1 MLRFSS
7 NSAATVGLL
16 PTAQEGAPMAEE
28 QKTERVIIRVSP
40 SDLTRLKKA
49 AASADLTMSEYLRSL
64 IGEEHLEVLRL
75 ELDPSVLASLLFEL
89 KRQGNNLNQL
99 AMRANRNSSIDA
111 SEVST
116 ALVSCRSAV
125 DSVMQ
130 LIEETRPHK

>member
-16 PTAQEGAPMAEE
+16 PTAQEGVPMTEE
-28 QKTERVIIRVSP
+28 RKTERVIIRVSP
-40 SDLTRLKKA
+40 SDLTRLKRA

-64 IGEEHLEVLRL
+64 IGEERLEVLRF
-75 ELDPSVLASLLFEL
+75 ELDPSVLASLLLEL

-111 SEVST
+111 SEVSD
-116 ALVSCRSAV
+116 ALVSCRSAA
-125 DSVMQ
+125 DSVMR
-130 LIEETRPHK
+130 LIEEARPHR

>member
-1 MLRFSS
+1 
-7 NSAATVGLL
+7 
-16 PTAQEGAPMAEE
+16 MAEE

-40 SDLTRLKKA
+40 SDLTRLKRA

-75 ELDPSVLASLLFEL
+75 ELDPSVLASLLLEL
-89 KRQGNNLNQL
+89 QRPGNNLNQL

-111 SEVST
+111 SEVSA
-116 ALVSCRSAV
+116 ALVSCRSAA
-125 DSVMQ
+125 DSVMR

>member
-1 MLRFSS
+1 
-7 NSAATVGLL
+7 
-16 PTAQEGAPMAEE
+16 MAEE

-75 ELDPSVLASLLFEL
+75 ELDPSVLASLLLEL

-125 DSVMQ
+125 DSVMR